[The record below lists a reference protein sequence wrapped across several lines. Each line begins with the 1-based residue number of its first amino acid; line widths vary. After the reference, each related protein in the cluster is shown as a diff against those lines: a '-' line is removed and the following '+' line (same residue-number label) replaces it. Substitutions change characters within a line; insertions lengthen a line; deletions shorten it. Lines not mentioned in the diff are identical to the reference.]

1 MFLMESLSMVVSSC
15 PLKTQKTCS
24 SKPISTCHFLASHKP
39 HFPTNKTPLQNHPLL
54 LQTSHLAP
62 LFQNLTKTQLSL
74 TLINLLTPLPCFASE
89 PVVSDKINLESV
101 LLAID
106 DFFNRNPF
114 FVAGCT
120 FIWLIV
126 IPLTDEFFLRKYR
139 FISAI
144 DAFRKLRDDPNVQLL
159 DIRDNKTVKYLRS
172 PNLKILNKGVVQVQY
187 SEGDEDGFVKKVLQ
201 SFGDVS
207 STVVCVLDNF
217 DGNSIKVAELLF
229 KNGFKEAYAIRGGVR
244 GDKGW
249 LAIQDSLLPPSV
261 HIYPKKKVKTSQQL
275 RMNGVIQQ
283 TKDENGSA
291 SSANIPIED
300 KWINDGH
307 LNKTTESQ

>member
-1 MFLMESLSMVVSSC
+1 MVVSSC
-15 PLKTQKTCS
+15 PLKTQKPCS
-24 SKPISTCHFLASHKP
+24 SKPISSCHFLASHKP

-74 TLINLLTPLPCFASE
+74 TLINLINLLTPLPCFASE

-187 SEGDEDGFVKKVLQ
+187 SEGDEDGFVKKVLH

-207 STVVCVLDNF
+207 STVVCVLD
-217 DGNSIKVAELLF
+217 K
-229 KNGFKEAYAIRGGVR
+229 
-244 GDKGW
+244 
-249 LAIQDSLLPPSV
+249 
-261 HIYPKKKVKTSQQL
+261 
-275 RMNGVIQQ
+275 
-283 TKDENGSA
+283 
-291 SSANIPIED
+291 
-300 KWINDGH
+300 
-307 LNKTTESQ
+307 

>member
-1 MFLMESLSMVVSSC
+1 MESLSMVVSSC
-15 PLKTQKTCS
+15 PLKTQKPCS
-24 SKPISTCHFLASHKP
+24 SKPISTCHLDSHKP
-39 HFPTNKTPLQNHPLL
+39 HFPTNKTPLQSHPLL

-89 PVVSDKINLESV
+89 PVVSDKINLE
-101 LLAID
+101 
-106 DFFNRNPF
+106 
-114 FVAGCT
+114 
-120 FIWLIV
+120 
-126 IPLTDEFFLRKYR
+126 

-144 DAFRKLRDDPNVQLL
+144 DAFRKLRDEPNVQLL

-217 DGNSIKVAELLF
+217 DGNSMKVAELLF

-291 SSANIPIED
+291 SSANIPIEE